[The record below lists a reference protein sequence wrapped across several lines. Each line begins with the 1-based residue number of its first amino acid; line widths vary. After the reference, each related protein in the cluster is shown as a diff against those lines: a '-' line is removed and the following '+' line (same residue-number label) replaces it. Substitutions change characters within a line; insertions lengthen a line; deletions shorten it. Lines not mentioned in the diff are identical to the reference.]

1 MDLAKVEALSRFWLE
16 AKQMEASWRDTRILM
31 ENSILEITGS
41 KPEGSETHSA
51 GEFKVT
57 VTGKMTRTLDADLW
71 ESVKDSI
78 PEDLRPVTYKPSLDL
93 KGLRYLQENKPE
105 IYAIAAKAIETKP
118 AKTAIAIKEA

>member
-1 MDLAKVEALSRFWLE
+1 MDLAKVEALSRSWLD
-16 AKQMEASWRDTRILM
+16 AKQNEASWRDARILI
-31 ENSILEITGS
+31 ENEIIEITGA
-41 KPEGSETHSA
+41 KPEGSETHTA

-78 PEDLRPVTYKPSLDL
+78 PENLRPVTYQPSLDL
-93 KGLRYLQENKPE
+93 KGLRYLQNNEPE
-105 IYAIAAKAIETKP
+105 IYAIAAKAIEMKP

>member
-1 MDLAKVEALSRFWLE
+1 MNLEKVEALSQLWLE
-16 AKQMEASWRDTRILM
+16 AKQNEASWREARIAL
-31 ENSILEITGS
+31 EDSILEITGA
-41 KPEGSETHSA
+41 KPEGSETHKA

-71 ESVKDSI
+71 ESIKDSI

-93 KGLRYLQENKPE
+93 KGLRYLQNNEPE
-105 IYAIAAKAIETKP
+105 IYAIAAKAIEMKP